1 MEASAVRMTRS
12 RAKALGTTPMAAA
25 APTPE
30 PKTTGRRGRRGAAAA
45 AEQPATA
52 LEKQLFQDEPATEQQ
67 AQQQVPAPEPSLEL
81 PAPVSSEQKQ
91 ESTEPA
97 EQASAELD
105 SEDKEASHELHT
117 DSNVLM
123 ASPIPMTLPVQQAAD
138 TTAAPEEV
146 QPLPLHLEAA
156 EAEPPVAPSPA
167 PAPQPS
173 PLQAAA
179 QPPASP
185 LPIPMSPM
193 AFDMQHAPSPAQVA
207 AAAAASPMPAGT
219 PMSFMSDQAPTPGQ
233 PGGLSMPATPLSI
246 NSIADAV
253 DAAEFSPMPDDDE
266 ELGGG
271 SPISLSGEP
280 IIATPVPMQQQD
292 ADMADN
298 ATPAGN
304 MQPAAVEENPLT
316 FASDRPQQH
325 TPMADPSPMAGFLGM
340 APASVPHPAAAAAA
354 APGPRLSV
362 PAPGFIGFS
371 PLPMHVAGTD
381 GQVESPSLDGLI
393 APAAAGASPSPFSL
407 TPPMPPLGQ
416 LQDVTF
422 SPLPGAVA
430 TPIAGLAPA
439 AQPVPSPLQAGAV
452 PPVPAP
458 TPAGAAAP
466 AYALAQTPL
475 VGAIAEMQPAAAEE
489 EEEQGDMAME
499 EDCDMGEAPA
509 EEEEQQPS
517 APTPAAAARTPA
529 AAASKTPA
537 ATTPSARTFTPK
549 LVSTAS
555 KATPQAKT
563 PATAAA
569 KSPYVN
575 VESRY
580 NKPRTPA
587 AVTPV
592 APVAAATTKS
602 TKRVSITTP
611 EGPRSTAPQR
621 QVVPTPYRPKS
632 AAAEAPS
639 PLPVAEPAE
648 EVQQRQA
655 PAVTPEA
662 AAEERRAKAAERL
675 KSIHDAETG
684 AASVPSYLAPTQA
697 FANKAAGKA
706 LKSKVETGDYDPRS
720 LRQLKRE
727 VKEAIAKK
735 AEKAAAGAANLSA
748 PRDVKLTPKVAE
760 RELPM
765 PDDQEDSDHE
775 AEYNAAQENVL
786 VEAMG
791 GLEVAPPANKA
802 LPLRGL
808 PAPQGRHL
816 RFDDKGKAAESPQ
829 RTVLRGLPVAS
840 GKYKRFD

>member
-1 MEASAVRMTRS
+1 M
-12 RAKALGTTPMAAA
+12 GAA
-25 APTPE
+25 APTPD
-30 PKTTGRRGRRGAAAA
+30 PKTTGRGRGRRGAAAA
-45 AEQPATA
+45 AEQPAPA
-52 LEKQLFQDEPATEQQ
+52 LEKQLFQDEPEAEQQ
-67 AQQQVPAPEPSLEL
+67 AQQEDVAVPEPSSEPVPDSSALEQQ
-81 PAPVSSEQKQ
+81 SSE
-91 ESTEPA
+91 PA
-97 EQASAELD
+97 DPD
-105 SEDKEASHELHT
+105 SEKESHELHT
-117 DSNVLM
+117 DSQVLM
-123 ASPIPMTLPVQQAAD
+123 ASPIPMALPVQHAAD
-138 TTAAPEEV
+138 TTAAVEEV
-146 QPLPLHLEAA
+146 QPLQLDLEAA
-156 EAEPPVAPSPA
+156 APEPAVARSPA

-173 PLQAAA
+173 PMPAAA

-185 LPIPMSPM
+185 APIPMSPM
-193 AFDMQHAPSPAQVA
+193 ALDMQPAPSPAPA
-207 AAAAASPMPAGT
+207 GAAASPMPAGT
-219 PMSFMSDQAPTPGQ
+219 PMSYASDLAAAPGQ
-233 PGGLSMPATPLSI
+233 PGGLSLPATPLSF
-246 NSIADAV
+246 NSMADAV
-253 DAAEFSPMPDDDE
+253 DAADFSPMPDDDE
-266 ELGGG
+266 LGGS
-271 SPISLSGEP
+271 SPISLSGDP
-280 IIATPVPMQQQD
+280 VIGTPAPLQQQD

-298 ATPAGN
+298 ATPAAN
-304 MQPAAVEENPLT
+304 MAQQPAPLEENPMT
-316 FASDRPQQH
+316 FASDRPL
-325 TPMADPSPMAGFLGM
+325 TPGVEPSPMAGFLGM

-354 APGPRLSV
+354 AQPRLSE
-362 PAPGFIGFS
+362 PALGFIGFS
-371 PLPMHVAGTD
+371 PLPMHVAGAD
-381 GQVESPSLDGLI
+381 AQVESPSLDGLI
-393 APAAAGASPSPFSL
+393 VPAAAAAGASPSPFSL

-422 SPLPGAVA
+422 SPLPGTAA

-439 AQPVPSPLQAGAV
+439 P
-452 PPVPAP
+452 PAP
-458 TPAGAAAP
+458 TPEGAAAP

-489 EEEQGDMAME
+489 EEDELFMEEEE
-499 EDCDMGEAPA
+499 EDCDMDDAPVQ
-509 EEEEQQPS
+509 EEPS
-517 APTPAAAARTPA
+517 APTPMAAPTPV

-537 ATTPSARTFTPK
+537 AATPGARVFTPK

-602 TKRVSITTP
+602 IKRVSITTP
-611 EGPRSTAPQR
+611 EGTRSTVPQR

-639 PLPVAEPAE
+639 PLPVAEPVE
-648 EVQQRQA
+648 EVQQQQPA
-655 PAVTPEA
+655 PTLTPEASA
-662 AAEERRAKAAERL
+662 AAEERRTKAAERL

-706 LKSKVETGDYDPRS
+706 LKSKVEAGDYDPRS

-727 VKEAIAKK
+727 VKEAMAKK
-735 AEKAAAGAANLSA
+735 ADKAAGASSLTA

-760 RELPM
+760 RELAM

-775 AEYNAAQENVL
+775 AEYNEAQENVL

-802 LPLRGL
+802 MPLRGL

-816 RFDDKGKAAESPQ
+816 RFDDKGKSAESPQ
-829 RTVLRGLPVAS
+829 RTVLRGLPVAT
-840 GKYKRFD
+840 GKYKRFA

>member
-1 MEASAVRMTRS
+1 MT
-12 RAKALGTTPMAAA
+12 AA
-25 APTPE
+25 APTPD

-45 AEQPATA
+45 AEQSAPA
-52 LEKQLFQDEPATEQQ
+52 LEKQLFQDEPVTEQQ
-67 AQQQVPAPEPSLEL
+67 AQQEDVPVPEPSLEQ
-81 PAPVSSEQKQ
+81 PAPESSEQEQ
-91 ESTEPA
+91 QSSEPA
-97 EQASAELD
+97 DQASADPD
-105 SEDKEASHELHT
+105 SDKESHELHT
-117 DSNVLM
+117 DSHVLM
-123 ASPIPMTLPVQQAAD
+123 ASPIPMALPVPIAAD
-138 TTAAPEEV
+138 NTAAAEEM
-146 QPLPLHLEAA
+146 QPLQLNLDAA
-156 EAEPPVAPSPA
+156 APAPAVAPRPA

-185 LPIPMSPM
+185 MPIPMSPM
-193 AFDMQHAPSPAQVA
+193 ALEMQPAPSPAPVA
-207 AAAAASPMPAGT
+207 ANAAASPMPAGT
-219 PMSFMSDQAPTPGQ
+219 PLSFTSDLGAAPGQ
-233 PGGLSMPATPLSI
+233 PGGLSMPATPLSF
-246 NSIADAV
+246 NSMADAV

-266 ELGGG
+266 MGGG
-271 SPISLSGEP
+271 SPISLSGDP
-280 IIATPVPMQQQD
+280 VIATPAPMQQQD

-304 MQPAAVEENPLT
+304 MALQPAAVEENPMT
-316 FASDRPQQH
+316 FASDRPL

-340 APASVPHPAAAAAA
+340 APASVPHPAAAVQA
-354 APGPRLSV
+354 RLSE
-362 PAPGFIGFS
+362 PAAGFVGFS

-381 GQVESPSLDGLI
+381 AQVESPSLDGLI
-393 APAAAGASPSPFSL
+393 VPAAAAAGASPSPFSL

-416 LQDVTF
+416 LQDITF
-422 SPLPGAVA
+422 SPLPGTAV
-430 TPIAGLAPA
+430 TPIAGLAPVQPA
-439 AQPVPSPLQAGAV
+439 ASPMGAV
-452 PPVPAP
+452 LPVPAP
-458 TPAGAAAP
+458 TPEGAAAP
-466 AYALAQTPL
+466 GYALALTPL
-475 VGAIAEMQPAAAEE
+475 AGAIAEMQPAAAEE
-489 EEEQGDMAME
+489 EDEMAME
-499 EDCDMGEAPA
+499 EDCDMNGAPMC
-509 EEEEQQPS
+509 EE
-517 APTPAAAARTPA
+517 PAASTPLAAPTPA

-537 ATTPSARTFTPK
+537 AATPGARMFTPK

-563 PATAAA
+563 PTMVSA

-602 TKRVSITTP
+602 IKRVSITTP

-639 PLPVAEPAE
+639 PLPIAEPTE
-648 EVQQRQA
+648 EVQQQQQA
-655 PAVTPEA
+655 PVLAPEAAA

-706 LKSKVETGDYDPRS
+706 LKSKVEAGDYDPRS

-727 VKEAIAKK
+727 VKEAMAKK
-735 AEKAAAGAANLSA
+735 AEKAGGASSLTA

-760 RELPM
+760 RDLAM

-775 AEYNAAQENVL
+775 AEYNEAQENVL

-791 GLEVAPPANKA
+791 GLEVAPPASKA
-802 LPLRGL
+802 MPLRGL

-840 GKYKRFD
+840 GKYKRFE